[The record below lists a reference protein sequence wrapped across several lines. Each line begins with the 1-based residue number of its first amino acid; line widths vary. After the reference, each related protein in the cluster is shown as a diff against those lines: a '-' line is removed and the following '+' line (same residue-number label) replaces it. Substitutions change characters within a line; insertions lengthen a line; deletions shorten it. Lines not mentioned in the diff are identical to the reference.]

1 MSHPPEM
8 AVEGGEP
15 PVELL
20 TQVADQR
27 GVVRD
32 RRLPPAV
39 GDRLEQRN
47 QRRRRGDDHILAERG
62 LEQLRTLAES
72 CGEELIARQE
82 QHRELGAAL
91 ELRPVLLGGEL
102 AHPRLDLLRVAPERL
117 AALLLALRL
126 EGGEK
131 GLERRLGVDHEIARV
146 GHVHDE
152 IGTERACL
160 AHHPQLLGEVAVLGE
175 AGELDQAAKRQLA
188 PAAAHLG
195 TAERGGEVARLAL
208 QLRLAAG
215 ERLDLGAESRKGLAA
230 LALEGLHLRLG
241 ALERGAQRLHQL
253 LDGELALPERAGSHG
268 LVASQRLAREAQ
280 EELAV
285 RAQRLSR
292 ERVER
297 GAQPRLGFL
306 EELQAIGFIEGA
318 RLESHARGGELDPQ
332 RLDAARGA
340 QLHHQGTE
348 HRAGGERGRGDQ
360 ENGERRHRPKCAR

>member
-1 MSHPPEM
+1 LRERRVRRDAELAEATRLRQYVPLERADGRVVGLDCSGETLSHPPEM

-91 ELRPVLLGGEL
+91 ELRPVLLGG
-102 AHPRLDLLRVAPERL
+102 
-117 AALLLALRL
+117 
-126 EGGEK
+126 
-131 GLERRLGVDHEIARV
+131 
-146 GHVHDE
+146 
-152 IGTERACL
+152 
-160 AHHPQLLGEVAVLGE
+160 
-175 AGELDQAAKRQLA
+175 DQAAKRQLA

-195 TAERGGEVARLAL
+195 TAERGGEVTRLAL

-215 ERLDLGAESRKGLAA
+215 EGLDLGAESRKGLAA

-306 EELQAIGFIEGA
+306 EQLQAIGFIEGA

-332 RLDAARGA
+332 RLDATRGA
-340 QLHHQGTE
+340 
-348 HRAGGERGRGDQ
+348 
-360 ENGERRHRPKCAR
+360 

>member
-1 MSHPPEM
+1 PEM

-102 AHPRLDLLRVAPERL
+102 AHPRLE
-117 AALLLALRL
+117 
-126 EGGEK
+126 
-131 GLERRLGVDHEIARV
+131 
-146 GHVHDE
+146 
-152 IGTERACL
+152 
-160 AHHPQLLGEVAVLGE
+160 
-175 AGELDQAAKRQLA
+175 
-188 PAAAHLG
+188 
-195 TAERGGEVARLAL
+195 L

-241 ALERGAQRLHQL
+241 ALERGAQRLYQL

-332 RLDAARGA
+332 RLDATRGA
-340 QLHHQGTE
+340 QL
-348 HRAGGERGRGDQ
+348 
-360 ENGERRHRPKCAR
+360 